1 MNQFYTAEMH
11 RYSDRYGQPD
21 SGNNTVDWTI
31 SCILYAGKIC
41 ENSQNSYLKS
51 KLHSNQAYTIMSI
64 NCTTFTTS
72 KHNCYI

>member
-1 MNQFYTAEMH
+1 MH
-11 RYSDRYGQPD
+11 GYSGRYRQPD
-21 SGNNTVDWTI
+21 SGNNIVDGTI

-64 NCTTFTTS
+64 NCTITTLDS
-72 KHNCYI
+72 SERSTNTRY